1 MSATIQI
8 LFGTLALSLVH
19 ALIPSHWLPLIT
31 VGKAEGWSRPETLWI
46 TAVTGFTHTA
56 STLLIGVAVGLLGYQ
71 LDYNYELAT
80 HLVAPIVLIGLG
92 LVYLSQPLRQRSS
105 SDSAQHDHA
114 PMAPI
119 SGDSGRSKWTI
130 VITLATAMFFSPFIG
145 IGAFYL
151 SAGAL
156 GWFGIALVSG
166 VYLIV
171 TVLGMVLI
179 VNWIWHKTEQF
190 STAIPTWNLSG
201 DALTGVVLM
210 VLGFMT
216 FFIDI

>member
-8 LFGTLALSLVH
+8 LFGTLALSLIH
-19 ALIPSHWLPLIT
+19 ALIPSHWLPLVT
-31 VGKAEGWSRPETLWI
+31 VGKTEGWSRPETLWI
-46 TAVTGFTHTA
+46 TAITGFAHTV
-56 STLLIGVAVGLLGYQ
+56 STLLIGIAVGLLGYQ
-71 LDYNYELAT
+71 LDYKYELVP
-80 HLVAPIVLIGLG
+80 HLVAPIMLIGLG
-92 LVYLSQPLRQRSS
+92 LVYLSQPLRQRFSS
-105 SDSAQHDHA
+105 EFAQHDHA
-114 PMAPI
+114 PMSPI
-119 SGDSGRSKWTI
+119 SDDSGHSKWAV
-130 VITLATAMFFSPFIG
+130 VITLATAMFFSPFVG

-179 VNWIWHKTEQF
+179 VNWSWHRTHQF
-190 STAIPTWNLSG
+190 TAAIPTWNLNG
-201 DALTGVVLM
+201 HALTGAVLIALGVV
-210 VLGFMT
+210 T